1 MRSTRQQS
9 EARWGSL
16 RQTIL
21 LLSHEL
27 LVIID
32 RRPRSDLLFCAQHL
46 FVTAIVT
53 GPRQRRTGS
62 RMELSLKGHP
72 QTRVTTS
79 WIAPGRLLPIRTR
92 LCFAVNPYGTL
103 HFPMLRGLERVLN
116 KYMYEREDT

>member
-32 RRPRSDLLFCAQHL
+32 RRPRSDLLFCAKHL

-53 GPRQRRTGS
+53 GPRGEGNRFPDG
-62 RMELSLKGHP
+62 
-72 QTRVTTS
+72 V
-79 WIAPGRLLPIRTR
+79 RLEGPS
-92 LCFAVNPYGTL
+92 PDQGY
-103 HFPMLRGLERVLN
+103 
-116 KYMYEREDT
+116 D